1 MGVIEYTK
9 RDRKIRVK
17 QSLRIETQK
26 TIKALIITL
35 TAMIIVL
42 SVFFLAFTTHGSE
55 RGYAL
60 AQAKLKNKD
69 LKSQAANLKAKLTN
83 ITSFTELD
91 GTEQVTDMTPLSN
104 ENKTYVTRE
113 DNTVK

>member
-1 MGVIEYTK
+1 MGVIEYTR
-9 RDRKIRVK
+9 RDRKMKVK

-35 TAMIIVL
+35 TTMIVVL
-42 SVFFLAFTTHGSE
+42 SVFFLAFTTQGSE

-69 LKSQAANLKAKLTN
+69 LRSQAASLKAKLTN
-83 ITSFTELD
+83 MTSFTELD
-91 GTEQVTDMTPLSN
+91 GTDQVTDMTPLST

-113 DNTVK
+113 DNSVN